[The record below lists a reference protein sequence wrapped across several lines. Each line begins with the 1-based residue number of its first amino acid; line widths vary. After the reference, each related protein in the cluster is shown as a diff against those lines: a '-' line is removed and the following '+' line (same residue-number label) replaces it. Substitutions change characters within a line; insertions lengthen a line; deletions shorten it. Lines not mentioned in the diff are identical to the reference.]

1 MRLNDFRIKAFLI
14 LVYAVCLC
22 VTGCGNAAADYE
34 GAATEEAEV
43 ISEVESD
50 DVSEDDS
57 EYGLED
63 IHASA
68 KNNEDIGSQLH
79 LIADNYDL
87 LYETAFS
94 DDFAPPASIAITD
107 LNHNGRLEVI
117 ISSCEGSGAFS
128 STCFYEI
135 SEDFSSLDSL
145 IYNDE
150 PTPGQAG
157 DFLLSDLYVDNQ
169 YDYTVYD
176 CYKKNDEYYYLIK
189 DYMSQGW
196 SEKYLAYY
204 SYSIGEGVT
213 EDLIG
218 VCMVY
223 PDSDYDTLT
232 VHTRL
237 YKPNFGFNDKESYL
251 TYMGLYWW
259 GYEKQSSCAVKW
271 KNFTEDDN
279 FFETIKES
287 FEAFDPDYGYVDVI
301 DYDYEKYFGSFYS
314 DYEFVVEEKLDI
326 DHSINDEVD
335 VEVSMKDYEGE
346 IPFDVIYADFD
357 LKSYTGWD
365 SIFRYERYRYSGKV
379 YEFILSH
386 KLLENHDYTVEG
398 LLVITEEDDKGNYQ
412 IIEHD
417 TPTTNPIPARTLYF
431 IDVTYDGTPEVLI
444 DYGGFGAQNCTY
456 MGCYRYDALADEY
469 VEVPGF
475 AGISNPEVDTEGE
488 YIFGFHRD
496 ASFMHSYYVYQYK
509 NDRFEEVYHLV
520 STYEDG
526 EHVWLVNNIE
536 ICRSAVDDYSLIDN
550 PVFEMFYLEDGSIN
564 PRGVRFKTEDD
575 IYLGF

>member
-14 LVYAVCLC
+14 FVTAVCLC
-22 VTGCGNAAADYE
+22 VTGCGNAVADYE
-34 GAATEEAEV
+34 GAVNNEAEG

-50 DVSEDDS
+50 DVSE
-57 EYGLED
+57 YLQ
-63 IHASA
+63 APA
-68 KNNEDIGSQLH
+68 KNNEDIESQLH

-87 LYETAFS
+87 LYATAFPEEINPS
-94 DDFAPPASIAITD
+94 ASIAITD

-117 ISSCEGSGAFS
+117 ISSCVGSGAFS

-135 SEDFSSLDSL
+135 SEDYSSLVSL
-145 IYNDE
+145 KYNDE
-150 PTPGQAG
+150 PTLGQAG

-279 FFETIKES
+279 FFETLKES

-326 DHSINDEVD
+326 DHSINDDVD
-335 VEVSMKDYEGE
+335 VESSMKGY
-346 IPFDVIYADFD
+346 
-357 LKSYTGWD
+357 W
-365 SIFRYERYRYSGKV
+365 
-379 YEFILSH
+379 
-386 KLLENHDYTVEG
+386 
-398 LLVITEEDDKGNYQ
+398 
-412 IIEHD
+412 
-417 TPTTNPIPARTLYF
+417 
-431 IDVTYDGTPEVLI
+431 
-444 DYGGFGAQNCTY
+444 
-456 MGCYRYDALADEY
+456 
-469 VEVPGF
+469 
-475 AGISNPEVDTEGE
+475 
-488 YIFGFHRD
+488 
-496 ASFMHSYYVYQYK
+496 
-509 NDRFEEVYHLV
+509 
-520 STYEDG
+520 
-526 EHVWLVNNIE
+526 
-536 ICRSAVDDYSLIDN
+536 
-550 PVFEMFYLEDGSIN
+550 
-564 PRGVRFKTEDD
+564 
-575 IYLGF
+575 